1 MERGADARRVLNPMP
16 MSSNEPSGDF
26 RLQPFRGVLPTLGV
40 DVFIADTA
48 RVIGDVH
55 LGDGTSVWYG
65 TVVRGDVFHIRV
77 GARVNLQDLTVVHV
91 TTGRHA
97 TLIEDDVTVGH
108 RAIIHGAT
116 VRRGSLIGMGAI
128 VMDGAEVGA
137 ESMVG
142 AGALLTPGTIIP
154 PGMLALGSPAK
165 PVRPLSDAERSM
177 MRVSAAHYFDIAA
190 VYRGGQP

>member
-1 MERGADARRVLNPMP
+1 MSADPRI
-16 MSSNEPSGDF
+16 
-26 RLQPFRGVLPTLGV
+26 QPYCGLFPTLGA

-65 TVVRGDVFHIRV
+65 TVVRGDVFPIRV
-77 GARVNLQDLTVVHV
+77 GKRVNLQDLTVVHV

-108 RAIIHGAT
+108 RAIIHGAI
-116 VRRGSLIGMGAI
+116 VRRGALIGMGAI

-137 ESMVG
+137 EAMVG
-142 AGALLTPGTIIP
+142 AGALVTPGTIIP
-154 PGMLALGSPAK
+154 PAMLAVGSPAK
-165 PVRPLSDAERSM
+165 AVRALSDTELAM
-177 MRVSAAHYFDIAA
+177 MRTSAPHYFDIAA
-190 VYRGGQP
+190 AYRGGHS

>member
-1 MERGADARRVLNPMP
+1 
-16 MSSNEPSGDF
+16 MSSSIAADPRF
-26 RLQPFRGVLPTLGV
+26 QAYRGVLPTLGC
-40 DVFIADTA
+40 DVFVADTA

-128 VMDGAEVGA
+128 IMDGAEVGA
-137 ESMVG
+137 EAMVG

-154 PGMLALGSPAK
+154 PAMLALGSPAK
-165 PVRPLSDAERSM
+165 AVRALTEAERTM
-177 MRVSAAHYFDIAA
+177 LRISAAHYFDIAA
-190 VYRGGQP
+190 VYREGQS